1 MLAYSKLSV
10 NVNNNF
16 SFLLKTWVSSKILFH
31 WNLYLF
37 SFPLLSLHPRTISFQ
52 MLPPQLP
59 SKNFFFLIFLSSWH
73 TPCFLPKTH
82 QVQDLK
88 PWSRNQILFCF
99 WYHLS
104 SQLFHSYLLCSL
116 LKDTTFSWKKSFKE
130 KTICVSQPFS
140 FLAWT
145 SHLQSFLHIAIRLI
159 RCSFSPQLL
168 SGYFH
173 FKSWLQLQQSQVE
186 LIVLVSQRYFP
197 FISSFMFAT
206 TIFPVPQPRN

>member
-1 MLAYSKLSV
+1 MLTIISA
-10 NVNNNF
+10 
-16 SFLLKTWVSSKILFH
+16 SFWKPECLLKYYFIETCICLVFLCYLSIQEQFPSKCFLP
-31 WNLYLF
+31 N
-37 SFPLLSLHPRTISFQ
+37 SPL
-52 MLPPQLP
+52 
-59 SKNFFFLIFLSSWH
+59 KNFFFKFFCPHDIHPVSCQKLIR
-73 TPCFLPKTH
+73 
-82 QVQDLK
+82 
-88 PWSRNQILFCF
+88 SRILNHDPEIKFCF
-99 WYHLS
+99 VLWYHLS